1 MLPMSELFYTPF
13 RQLLFFTASKHTRPM
28 KYKSIFLLSLFLSV
42 TTCYAQQN
50 KNAMKKVS
58 EFKVNIP
65 QSELDDLKERLK
77 KVRWPGEAPGSA
89 WHYGTSEAYL
99 KDLVNY
105 WMTKYDWRKQEA
117 LLNKYPQYIA
127 EVDGIKV
134 HFQYI
139 KGSGK
144 NSKPLILTHGWPD
157 SYYRFHKIIP
167 LLTTGEQTFDL
178 VIPSIPGFGFSE
190 RKSITSEA
198 VADLWKKLMTENLG
212 YSKFYAAG
220 GDVGMGVTK
229 ALASKYPEEVA
240 GVHFTDIGY
249 PMGQE
254 DPSTMSEEEK
264 QFAQFVQQWWYSEG
278 AYAMVQAT
286 KPQSL
291 AYGLNESPVGLAG
304 WIVSFGTAGASP
316 ETLEAAFGGRDEMLT
331 NIMIYW
337 LTQTI
342 STSMRMYKED
352 AIAQWGGAQPLK
364 KSNVPAGV
372 AVFPREAQFPKEWAE
387 RFVNV
392 VSYSKMKE
400 GGHFAALEV
409 PEVFAGELRK
419 FFFSLK

>member
-1 MLPMSELFYTPF
+1 
-13 RQLLFFTASKHTRPM
+13 M
-28 KYKSIFLLSLFLSV
+28 KYITTILLSLILS
-42 TTCYAQQN
+42 TQTSYSQTN
-50 KNAMKKVS
+50 KNNMKKVT

-65 QSELDDLKERLK
+65 QADLDDLKARLK
-77 KVRWPGEAPGSA
+77 NMRWPGEAEGSD
-89 WHYGTSEAYL
+89 WNYGTSEAYL
-99 KDLVNY
+99 KKLVSY
-105 WMTKYDWRKQEA
+105 WTTTYDWKKQEA

-127 EVDGIKV
+127 EVDGIKI

-157 SYYRFHKIIP
+157 SYYRFHKLIP

-178 VIPSIPGFGFSE
+178 VIPSIPGFGFSD
-190 RKSITSEA
+190 KKALTSEA

-220 GDVGMGVTK
+220 GDVGMNVTK
-229 ALASKYPEEVA
+229 ALASKYPDAVA
-240 GVHFTDIGY
+240 GVHFTDVGY
-249 PMGQE
+249 PTGQE
-254 DPSTMSEEEK
+254 DFSTMTEAEK
-264 QFAQFVQQWWYSEG
+264 QFAQYVQQWWYSEG

-291 AYGLNESPVGLAG
+291 AYALNESPVGLAA
-304 WIVSFGTAGASP
+304 WVVSFGTAGATP
-316 ETLEAAFGGRDEMLT
+316 DQLEKAFGGKDEMLT

-337 LTQTI
+337 FTQTI
-342 STSMRMYKED
+342 ATSMKMYKMD
-352 AIAQWGGAQPLK
+352 AQAQWGGSPPLA

-372 AVFPREAQFPKEWAE
+372 TLFAREAQFPKEWAA
-387 RFVNV
+387 RSVNV
-392 VSYSKMKE
+392 VSYNKIEE

-409 PEVFAGELRK
+409 PELFAGELRK

>member
-1 MLPMSELFYTPF
+1 
-13 RQLLFFTASKHTRPM
+13 M
-28 KYKSIFLLSLFLSV
+28 KNTTIILLSLILSAKIS
-42 TTCYAQQN
+42 YAQLN
-50 KNAMKKVS
+50 KSTMKKVS

-65 QSELDDLKERLK
+65 QSDLEDLKARLK
-77 KVRWPGEAPGSA
+77 NIRWPGEAQGSD
-89 WHYGTSEAYL
+89 WTFGTSEVYL
-99 KDLVNY
+99 KKLVSY
-105 WMTKYDWRKQEA
+105 WTTNYDWRKQEA
-117 LLNKYPQYIA
+117 ALNKYPQYIA
-127 EVDGIKV
+127 EVDGIKI

-139 KGSGK
+139 KGSSK

-157 SYYRFHKIIP
+157 SYYRFHKLIP
-167 LLTTGEQTFDL
+167 LLTTGEQSFDL

-190 RKSITSEA
+190 KKSVTSDA
-198 VADLWKKLMTENLG
+198 VAGLWKKLMTENLG

-229 ALASKYPEEVA
+229 ALASKYPDVVA
-240 GVHFTDIGY
+240 GVHFTDLGY

-254 DPSTMSEEEK
+254 DPSTMTEDEK

-291 AYGLNESPVGLAG
+291 AYGLNDSPVGLAA
-304 WIVSFGTAGASP
+304 WILSFGTAGANP
-316 ETLEAAFGGRDEMLT
+316 DILETAFGGKDEMLT

-337 LTQTI
+337 FTQTI

-352 AIAQWGGAQPLK
+352 AVAQWGGSQPLK
-364 KSNVPAGV
+364 KTNVPAGV

-392 VSYSKMKE
+392 VSYTKMKD

-409 PEVFAGELRK
+409 PEIFAGELRK
-419 FFFSLK
+419 FFFSLN